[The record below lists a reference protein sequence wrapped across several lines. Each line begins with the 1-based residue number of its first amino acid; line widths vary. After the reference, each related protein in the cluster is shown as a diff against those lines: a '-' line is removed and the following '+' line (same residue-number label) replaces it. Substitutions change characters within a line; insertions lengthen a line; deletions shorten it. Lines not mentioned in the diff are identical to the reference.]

1 MEPMRLSSLGI
12 VAFVAL
18 SGCTSSNDASVT
30 VENEQS
36 VAIDQLYVDDV
47 GDESFSDN
55 LLGGEPLE
63 PNSTI
68 TISVSCGNYDVSI
81 HNLDAT
87 HCVITDLSL
96 CFTDVDWIIDDS
108 TCTFADRKTGKTLSA
123 PIVADTA
130 RD

>member
-1 MEPMRLSSLGI
+1 MRLSSLGI

-18 SGCTSSNDASVT
+18 SGCTTSDSSVT

-55 LLGGEPLE
+55 LVAGDPLE
-63 PNSTI
+63 PDSTI
-68 TISVSCGNYDVSI
+68 TIGVSCGNYDVSI
-81 HNLDAT
+81 HNVDAT

-96 CFTDVDWIIDDS
+96 CFNDVDWIIDDT

-123 PIVADTA
+123 PVVLDTA